1 MSNLG
6 AIEASGDRSLS
17 MAIFTVTNLLD
28 SGAGSLRQAI
38 VDANANAGADE
49 IVFDEKLLG
58 GILNLTDGELTI
70 ADALTIRGLNEEF
83 LTIAADK
90 SSRIFKIEDADDTQE
105 IEVFIE
111 GLTISAGFS
120 VEGGGGIFN
129 RENLTLTNS
138 KLTNNSTP
146 NQGSGIYNLG
156 SLIIS
161 QSEISGNS
169 ADLGGGIYNRGI
181 LDLEDSQVF
190 SNKARSGGGIYNEN
204 ILKIANSEISKNSAK
219 FGGGGIFNSDRA
231 LITKTT
237 IYDNDARGGGGIE
250 NAKGGD
256 LQLDR
261 NNIFNNQA
269 MSGGGIYNNGT
280 AILNK
285 NIISGNIRQDVS
297 GEFNS
302 NGSNSF
308 GSIAGSTGL
317 EKDQTGISTMANS
330 NSLVEDLL
338 VSEPLPNFAESI
350 ESY

>member
-1 MSNLG
+1 
-6 AIEASGDRSLS
+6 

-28 SGAGSLRQAI
+28 SEAGSLRQAI
-38 VDANANAGADE
+38 ADSNAEVGADE
-49 IVFDEKLLG
+49 IVFDDRLLG
-58 GILNLTDGELTI
+58 GVLNLTGGELTI
-70 ADALTIRGLNEEF
+70 ADSLTIRGLNEKF

-90 SSRIFKIEDADDTQE
+90 SSRIFKIEDADDTQA

-111 GLTISAGFS
+111 GLTISGGFS

-129 RENLTLTNS
+129 HENLTLTDS

-146 NQGSGIYNLG
+146 NEGAGIYNLG
-156 SLIIS
+156 SLVIS

-169 ADLGGGIYNRGI
+169 ADLGGGIYNQGI
-181 LDLEDSQVF
+181 LDLDDSRVF
-190 SNKARSGGGIYNEN
+190 SNKARSGGGLYNEN
-204 ILKIANSEISKNSAK
+204 ILKIANSEIYENSAK

-231 LITKTT
+231 LITKTN
-237 IYDNDARGGGGIE
+237 ISDNDARGGGGIE

-261 NNIFNNQA
+261 NNIFKNQA

-285 NIISGNIRQDVS
+285 NIVSGNIRQDVS

-317 EKDQTGISTMANS
+317 DKDRTGILAMASS
-330 NSLVEDLL
+330 NSLVEDLP
-338 VSEPLPNFAESI
+338 VSEPLPSFSQSI
-350 ESY
+350 EFY